1 MYLSHFGLDEPPFR
15 ITPNTDFFYD
25 GANRGAMLDALLYAI
40 THDEGIVKVTGEV
53 GSGKTMLCRVLI
65 NRLPKNVET
74 IYLANPSLSREEIL
88 HAIAEELRVELTG
101 QRTTLLLRALQN
113 HLIDRYS
120 QGQRVVVLIDEA
132 HAMPTESLE
141 EIRLL
146 SNLES
151 SRHKLLQI
159 VLFGQPELEERLN
172 RSDMRQL
179 NERVTH
185 SFRLDPLQRP
195 DISSYIEFRL
205 RAAGYRGPGLFTP
218 AAQRLIATESQGL
231 TRRVNILADKS
242 LLAAFSDGA
251 TQVLLKH
258 ARAAVKDSGFR
269 RIGRALA
276 FNPWWLAAGGVAAGL
291 LIGLVLQFTPLWS
304 WIGLGSPKR
313 NDQSVVDKD
322 EQSAAPSQKTPARG
336 ESKGDTATAPAAP
349 APIAPAAPP
358 QSPKSTADAPSVPS
372 SSPGLAG
379 DKANAV
385 ASEGKS
391 DAPSVEATAS
401 RRTDEPATTDVKS
414 AEAAQRS
421 SETPAPSS
429 TADLELK
436 GPEAMPL
443 RGELARG
450 RYVAT
455 KRWLQETP
463 TDRYSIQLLTAS
475 GADADGLEAF
485 LQRAAEVVDLG
496 QVYVYRWRANG
507 RFSYAITYGTFATLP
522 ETRAMIG
529 KLPAQLRTFKP
540 YPESME
546 VIRRL
551 NPL

>member
-291 LIGLVLQFTPLWS
+291 LIGVILQFTPLWS
-304 WIGLGSPKR
+304 WIGLGSTKR
-313 NDQSVVDKD
+313 SEQSVVDKN
-322 EQSAAPSQKTPARG
+322 EQAPPPSQKAPASS
-336 ESKGDTATAPAAP
+336 ESKGNTAAEPSAP
-349 APIAPAAPP
+349 APNASPEPP
-358 QSPKSTADAPSVPS
+358 RPPESTADASSAPS
-372 SSPGLAG
+372 SNPGLAG
-379 DKANAV
+379 EKASRV
-385 ASEGKS
+385 AGEGKS

-401 RRTDEPATTDVKS
+401 RAADAPARTDAKS
-414 AEAAQRS
+414 GDAAQRP
-421 SETPAPSS
+421 SESPVPAASAAP
-429 TADLELK
+429 ELK
-436 GPEAMPL
+436 GPDAAPL
-443 RGELARG
+443 RGELARE
-450 RYVAT
+450 RYIAT

-463 TDRYSIQLLTAS
+463 ADRYSIQLLTAS
-475 GADADGLEAF
+475 GADADGMEAF
-485 LQRAAEVVDLG
+485 LQRAAEVVDLR
-496 QVYVYRWRANG
+496 QVFVYRWRANG
-507 RFSYAITYGTFATLP
+507 RFSYAITYGTFASLP
-522 ETRAMIG
+522 ETRAVIG

-540 YPESME
+540 YPESVE